1 MGAFLRDGRRLHQ
14 SAVDMPIDFA
24 VRINDL
30 IGIILRDNRDGFFFA
45 SGGLEAK
52 TGIGLCRLGYALLTH
67 WSHWVCHERS
77 SRIFGGC
84 SGRFFGDGLRWL
96 LSYCSR
102 RLLLCRLHRFFRSH
116 GGPLFRDRFY
126 RLFRGTRRRLLG
138 DHLNHIVC
146 FLLIVVRKV

>member
-1 MGAFLRDGRRLHQ
+1 MPDATGTAVDEYRTDRRRKWVCHRESLESVVTDKLRCGVSGEFGFRPRLDNTGSKQRVFYVMPASRAGVRMGAFLRDGRRLHQ

-67 WSHWVCHERS
+67 WSH
-77 SRIFGGC
+77 
-84 SGRFFGDGLRWL
+84 
-96 LSYCSR
+96 
-102 RLLLCRLHRFFRSH
+102 
-116 GGPLFRDRFY
+116 
-126 RLFRGTRRRLLG
+126 
-138 DHLNHIVC
+138 
-146 FLLIVVRKV
+146 